1 MFKEVT
7 YVHIFTGDG
16 IIRHRYVHTDI
27 LIRGRRKRS
36 ARLEMFIYLLKK
48 PYATFGFSF
57 FIFQS

>member
-48 PYATFGFSF
+48 PYA
-57 FIFQS
+57 